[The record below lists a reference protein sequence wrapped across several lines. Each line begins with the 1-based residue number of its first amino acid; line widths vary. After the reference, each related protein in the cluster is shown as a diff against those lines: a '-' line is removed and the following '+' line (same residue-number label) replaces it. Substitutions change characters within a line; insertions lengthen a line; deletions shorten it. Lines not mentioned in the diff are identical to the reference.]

1 MRGLGTRTAAIGLM
15 LAIGGCSQPS
25 SASPAGETDM
35 RLTSPAFDEGGVIPS
50 EHTCDA
56 EDVSPPL
63 AWSGA
68 PDGTGAFVLLVEDP
82 DAGDFAHWVLTNIP
96 ADTAELP
103 AGQGDRIGRPGP
115 NGFGSAGWGGPC
127 PPSGEHRYVFT
138 LFALSDT
145 IAVGDQASASDVR
158 AAMGSSVLAEARL
171 TGRYTRGG

>member
-1 MRGLGTRTAAIGLM
+1 MSGLGTRTAAIGLM
-15 LAIGGCSQPS
+15 LAIGGCSPPS
-25 SASPAGETDM
+25 IASPPGETDM
-35 RLTSPAFDEGGVIPS
+35 RLTSPAFDEDGVIPS
-50 EHTCDA
+50 EHTCDG

-68 PDGTGAFVLLVEDP
+68 PDDTGAFVLLVEDP

-96 ADTAELP
+96 ANTTELP

-138 LFALSDT
+138 LFALSDV
-145 IAVGDQASASDVR
+145 IAAGDEASASDVR
-158 AAMGSSVLAEARL
+158 AAMGSGVLAEARL